1 MKTIADLLNF
11 GLILSYGIGCAIVFD
26 PQKTIAQVIP
36 DNTVGTTVSPT
47 NLINGGTKTGNNLFH
62 SFSQFSIPINGS
74 AIFNNP
80 TGIQNIFSRVT
91 GTTQSSINGLIKAQG
106 KANLFLMNPNGILFG
121 PNAKL
126 DIGGSFIGT
135 TANSIQFADGVQF
148 SASDL
153 LSNPLLTVSL
163 PIGLQFGNSPG
174 VIEVQESTLKV
185 PNGQSFLLSG
195 NAMKIVG
202 NITAKGGRVDFA
214 SISGA
219 GSVALENDAF
229 QNLTLRTPNTTPRGN
244 LQVGADLST
253 GKATVI
259 TVDNPRGGSLGIT
272 AKNFDFLGDA
282 FIYAGVKGIGSINQK
297 SGNLEI
303 DVENQFYSNY
313 AVATSR
319 VNKDSIGNAGDI
331 NIMAGTVVAVN
342 GAQFSASNRGRGT
355 GGNINITAR
364 DRIDFSGQDK
374 DGYQTSLFS
383 SIRKGAVGNGGQ
395 ITLTAPQVSFTNGAS
410 LELITEGKG
419 NAGTVRINAT
429 ESIVIQGVGLLPSP
443 NQGTLVTSGIFS
455 NVRELGIGN
464 GGSIEL
470 NSPNVSIGQGA
481 EISTSSKGIGDAG
494 NIRISAYSVILNT
507 GGLTAES
514 RSGNQGNI
522 IINASNNLILRNG
535 SLITTNAT
543 GTSRGGNILINAP
556 VIVGL
561 ENSDIVANA
570 IQGQGGNIKITTES
584 IFGLKYR
591 DRVTSENDITASSE
605 FGINGTV
612 QVNSLGLDPS
622 SGLVKLDG
630 DVIDSSRS
638 ISKGCS
644 ANQGNS
650 FVSTGRGGIPQNPIK
665 IVKHDRSWTD
675 MRTVNESTTSMSSP
689 MTAMPKAIVEAA
701 QIQVNSDGTIALV
714 DGSLIG
720 SINVAS
726 CSGLSITQ

>member
-1 MKTIADLLNF
+1 MKTIVLSLVLGF
-11 GLILSYGIGCAIVFD
+11 GITAQGVM
-26 PQKTIAQVIP
+26 AQVVP
-36 DNTVGTTVSPT
+36 DNTVGTIVSPT
-47 NLINGGTKTGNNLFH
+47 NLITGGTRTGNNLFH
-62 SFSQFSIPINGS
+62 SFSQFSIPTGGS
-74 AIFNNP
+74 ATFNNP
-80 TGIQNIFSRVT
+80 TDVQNIFSRVT
-91 GTTQSSINGLIKAQG
+91 GTTQSSIDGLIKAQG
-106 KANLFLMNPNGILFG
+106 SANLFLMNPNGILFG

-126 DIGGSFIGT
+126 ELGGSFVGT
-135 TANSIQFADGVQF
+135 TANSIKFADGMSF
-148 SASDL
+148 STNDTTT
-153 LSNPLLTVSL
+153 NPLLTVSL

-174 VIEVQESTLKV
+174 TIEVQGSTLQVK
-185 PNGQSFLLSG
+185 NDQSLLLAG
-195 NAMKIVG
+195 NDMKIIG
-202 NITAKGGRVDFA
+202 IINAKGGRVDFA

-219 GSVALENDAF
+219 GDVGLKLDAF
-229 QNLTLRTPNTTPRGN
+229 QHLTLSVPDATPRGN

-253 GKATVI
+253 GKSSVI
-259 TVDNPRGGSLGIT
+259 TVDNPRGGSIGVT
-272 AKNFDFLGDA
+272 AKNFDFLGDTA
-282 FIYAGVKGIGSINQK
+282 INAGVNGIGSINQK
-297 SGNLEI
+297 SGNI
-303 DVENQFYSNY
+303 DINVSDRFYSNF
-313 AVATSR
+313 AVAASR
-319 VNKDSIGNAGDI
+319 INKKSVGNAGDF
-331 NIMAGTVVAVN
+331 NITAGTVIAVN

-383 SIRKGAVGNGGQ
+383 SVRNGAVGNGGQ
-395 ITLTAPQVSFTNGAS
+395 ITLIAPQVSFTNGAS

-429 ESIVIQGVGLLPSP
+429 ESIVFQGVGSLPDPSE
-443 NQGTLVTSGIFS
+443 GTLVMSGIFS
-455 NVRELGIGN
+455 NVRTSGVGN

-470 NSPNVSIGQGA
+470 NSPNVLIGQQA
-481 EISTSSKGIGDAG
+481 EISVSSKGIGDAG
-494 NIRISAYSVILNT
+494 NIRISGNSVILNT

-543 GTSRGGNILINAP
+543 GTSSGGNILINAP

-591 DRVTSENDITASSE
+591 DRLTPENDITASSE

-638 ISKGCS
+638 IVKGCS

-650 FVSTGRGGIPQNPIK
+650 FISTGRGGIPKGPTSKTDRTWSDIRPVSSAIPISKIQNPK
-665 IVKHDRSWTD
+665 S
-675 MRTVNESTTSMSSP
+675 E
-689 MTAMPKAIVEAA
+689 IVEATH
-701 QIQVNSDGTIALV
+701 IQTNSDGTIALIEGNSV
-714 DGSLIG
+714 NSSKIATCA
-720 SINVAS
+720 IAP
-726 CSGLSITQ
+726 